1 MCDFVLFPVL
11 NNANLGRT
19 LMCNSLKRMVGES
32 VDAQTDLDRQRP
44 RVRDFS
50 RHPGS
55 VRSGTI
61 LKASVYRP

>member
-1 MCDFVLFPVL
+1 
-11 NNANLGRT
+11 